1 MIKQQLTDTEISA
14 APYAFGAHFKTADFH
29 FHYHLYGYFKCP
41 FQTIRN
47 RLRVPADFQENMY
60 GSQMIKFVAGVEV
73 FLQETKFEM
82 FKN

>member
-1 MIKQQLTDTEISA
+1 MFDWNSL
-14 APYAFGAHFKTADFH
+14 
-29 FHYHLYGYFKCP
+29 
-41 FQTIRN
+41 
-47 RLRVPADFQENMY
+47 Y